1 MTPRASADDLVR
13 GIESGDRALLA
24 RAITLAESAR
34 PEDAC
39 LAEEVLGRLMPRT
52 GGAIRTGITGVPGA
66 GKSTLID
73 SLGMQLLAQ
82 GKKVAVL
89 AVDPSSSVSGGSIL
103 ADKTRMPRLAL
114 EGNAFIRPSPGGRAG
129 GGVTRRSREALLL
142 CEAAGYDVV
151 LVETVGAGQNEIAVA
166 RIVDCLVVLVLAG
179 AGDELQGI
187 KRGILELADV
197 VAVNKADG
205 ENVAACGRAEAEY
218 ALALGCARARSSSW
232 RPRVTRVSGLTGA
245 GLPELWQLVEEH
257 RAALEGS
264 GELEEARRNQRRH
277 WLWERVEES
286 LQAAFR
292 GHPGV
297 QARLAQVEADV
308 LEGTITPAQG
318 ARALLAAFGVDDNG

>member
-1 MTPRASADDLVR
+1 MTRPASVDDLVR
-13 GIESGDRALLA
+13 GVESGDRALLA
-24 RAITLAESAR
+24 RAITLAESVR
-34 PEDAC
+34 PEDASQ
-39 LAEEVLGRLMPRT
+39 AEEVLGRLLPRT
-52 GGAIRTGITGVPGA
+52 GGAIRAGITGAPGA

-73 SLGMQLLAQ
+73 SLGMHLLAQ
-82 GKKVAVL
+82 GQKVAVL
-89 AVDPSSSVSGGSIL
+89 AVDPSSAISGGSIL

-114 EGNAFIRPSPGGRAG
+114 ERNAFIRPSPGGSGG

-166 RIVDCLVVLVLAG
+166 RMVDCLVVLVLAG

-187 KRGILELADV
+187 KRGILELADI

-205 ENVAACGRAEAEY
+205 DNVAACARAQAEY

-232 RPRVTRVSGLTGA
+232 RPRVIRVSGLTGA
-245 GLPELWQLVEEH
+245 GLPELWRLVEEH
-257 RAALEGS
+257 HALSLRS
-264 GELEEARRNQRRH
+264 GELEEQRREQRRH

-292 GHPGV
+292 AHPGV
-297 QARLAQVEADV
+297 QARLTQVEKDV
-308 LEGTITPAQG
+308 LEGRITPAQG
-318 ARALLAAFGVDDNG
+318 ARALLAAFGAGDA